1 MVCITMNNAQKNSFV
16 RQRITDTLIEM
27 LKEKSLQ
34 EISVSDLTARA
45 GVGRVS
51 FYRNYSDKED
61 VLRQESARLLQQWG
75 ILFESGQGNEE
86 YNRVFLSLFDYLRQN
101 RAFYTVL
108 CSAGLSDIL
117 MDTVVATA
125 RLNPDMPNL
134 EAYLKSFWAYGIFG
148 WIKEW
153 IQRGMTESGEE
164 LERLFALWGSQMPE
178 HCFREIKDAD
188 QKRPPPPRHT
198 NAR

>member
-1 MVCITMNNAQKNSFV
+1 MKQRGIVCITMNNAQKNSFV
-16 RQRITDTLIEM
+16 RQRITDTLIEL
-27 LKEKSLQ
+27 LKEKSIQ
-34 EISVSDLTARA
+34 EISVSDLTDRA

-75 ILFESGQGNEE
+75 ILFESGQGDVE
-86 YNRVFLSLFDYLRQN
+86 YSHVFLSLFDYLKQN
-101 RAFYTVL
+101 RDFYTVL
-108 CSAGLSDIL
+108 CDAGLSSIL

-153 IQRGMTESGEE
+153 IQRGMIESGEE
-164 LERLFALWGSQMPE
+164 LERLFALWGTQMPE
-178 HCFREIKDAD
+178 H
-188 QKRPPPPRHT
+188 
-198 NAR
+198 